1 MKHLSLNELIQV
13 AGGQCDESQEPSTA
27 DKARDVLNDGLETIG
42 DNIEKLADKI
52 HDKTDHH
59 NHKS

>member
-1 MKHLSLNELIQV
+1 MKNITLNELKLV
-13 AGGQCDESQEPSTA
+13 AGGQCDDNEQPSTA
-27 DKARDVLNDGLETIG
+27 DKARDVLNDGLESIG